1 MLPYTQRFTLSTIS
15 VCSAPQAA
23 IIFLILL
30 KKPWVAG
37 GHHVLGVEHLLGQL
51 RHREGPEQSG
61 VEQSFVKQILEME
74 MSILNYICFENIAF
88 ALNLTPSSL
97 LCLPLECYTEPSS
110 IIQIQPNLCFLPGG
124 AKRKKHGEVL
134 DQ

>member
-74 MSILNYICFENIAF
+74 MSILNYIHMF
-88 ALNLTPSSL
+88 
-97 LCLPLECYTEPSS
+97 
-110 IIQIQPNLCFLPGG
+110 
-124 AKRKKHGEVL
+124 
-134 DQ
+134 

>member
-30 KKPWVAG
+30 IKPWVAG

-74 MSILNYICFENIAF
+74 MSILNYIHMF
-88 ALNLTPSSL
+88 
-97 LCLPLECYTEPSS
+97 
-110 IIQIQPNLCFLPGG
+110 
-124 AKRKKHGEVL
+124 
-134 DQ
+134 

>member
-1 MLPYTQRFTLSTIS
+1 MFNTAGRHHFFNFI
-15 VCSAPQAA
+15 
-23 IIFLILL
+23 

-74 MSILNYICFENIAF
+74 MSILNYIYFENLAF

-97 LCLPLECYTEPSS
+97 LCLALGMLHRTIIHYSNSAQFVLFARWSQTEKAWRSFGSVAPSVT
-110 IIQIQPNLCFLPGG
+110 C
-124 AKRKKHGEVL
+124 
-134 DQ
+134 